1 MVSRQA
7 RFLAGIW
14 RCVVGGGW
22 AISSAMEAV
31 DLFLLRSCRGR
42 VRSVYVVEVSLRRI
56 LTPPSTIRCSFRF
69 LFLLGFST
77 VLDVAHPARALFRS
91 PGAWGFVE
99 FAIHGVVG

>member
-1 MVSRQA
+1 
-7 RFLAGIW
+7 
-14 RCVVGGGW
+14 
-22 AISSAMEAV
+22 MEAV

-69 LFLLGFST
+69 LFLPCFSA
-77 VLDVAHPARALFRS
+77 VVGGSHRARALFRP